1 MTSAGRT
8 ADGALAL
15 AERIFVMLG
24 RGGFVAT
31 YKYAVLL
38 ALLDLCLERT
48 SGQGA
53 PPTSLDTRELAEKV
67 VQLYWPHTMPY
78 GAGRSALVLRQSNAG
93 QAELVGLIARFRKR
107 HAPGPSAS
115 LGRARAE
122 AAEAFER
129 LVRAVEWKLIEM
141 PLPRL
146 QIVGRQEDRF
156 LYQIG
161 WDSAVKSSTVR
172 AYQAGERDA
181 FDNRILLLPS
191 VGAHLVRLN
200 GLLRPFIHREWA
212 AKVAD
217 LNALE
222 EARLERFLFGA
233 DRQPT
238 AALRGP
244 LRELQEDRC
253 FYCGERLQRRVE
265 VDHFIPW
272 ARYPDDA
279 VENLVAADARCN
291 AAKRDFLAS
300 GAHLGRWME
309 RLTAQAADLGQIAKK
324 ASWESRAPATG
335 SVARAIYLGLPDGV
349 DLWVAGDRFEPSSH
363 DDLIRA
369 LRAA

>member
-1 MTSAGRT
+1 
-8 ADGALAL
+8 
-15 AERIFVMLG
+15 MLD

-38 ALLDLCLERT
+38 ALLDLCLELT
-48 SGQGA
+48 SQRGE
-53 PPTSLDTRELAEKV
+53 PPTSLTTRQLAEKV
-67 VQLYWPHTMPY
+67 VQLYWPHTLPY
-78 GAGRSALVLRQSNAG
+78 GAGRSALVLRQNNAG
-93 QAELVGLIARFRKR
+93 QAELVGLIARFRER
-107 HAPGPSAS
+107 HAPDPSAS
-115 LGRARAE
+115 PSRARAD

-129 LVRAVEWKLIEM
+129 LVRGVEWKLIEM

-146 QIVGRQEDRF
+146 QVVGRKEDRF

-161 WDSAVKSSTVR
+161 WDTAVKSSAVR

-191 VGAHLVRLN
+191 VGAQLVRLN
-200 GLLRPFIHREWA
+200 GLLRPFLHREWA

-217 LNALE
+217 LNGLE

-233 DRQPT
+233 DRQRT
-238 AALRGP
+238 AQLRGP

-253 FYCGERLQRRVE
+253 FYCGERLGPRAE

-279 VENLVAADARCN
+279 VENLVAADGRCN
-291 AAKRDFLAS
+291 SAKRDFLAS
-300 GAHLGRWME
+300 GGHLGRWME
-309 RLTAQAADLGQIAKK
+309 RLAVHAGALAEIAAA

-335 SVARAIYLGLPDGV
+335 GVATAIYLGLPDGV
-349 DLWVAGDRFEPSSH
+349 DLWVAGDRFEPSRH
-363 DDLIRA
+363 EELMRA

>member
-1 MTSAGRT
+1 MTTADRA

-15 AERIFVMLG
+15 AERIFVMLD

-38 ALLDLCLERT
+38 ALLDLCLELT
-48 SGQGA
+48 SRRGE
-53 PPTSLDTRELAEKV
+53 PPTSLTTRQLAEKV

-78 GAGRSALVLRQSNAG
+78 GAGRSALVLRQNNAG
-93 QAELVGLIARFRKR
+93 QAKLVGLIARFRER
-107 HAPGPSAS
+107 HAPDPSAS
-115 LGRARAE
+115 LSRARAE
-122 AAEAFER
+122 APEAFER
-129 LVRAVEWKLIEM
+129 LVRGVEWKLIEM

-146 QIVGRQEDRF
+146 QVVGRKEDRF

-161 WDSAVKSSTVR
+161 WDTAVQSSAVR
-172 AYQAGERDA
+172 AYQAGERDQ

-191 VGAHLVRLN
+191 VGAQLVRLN

-217 LNALE
+217 LNGLE

-233 DRQPT
+233 DRQRT
-238 AALRGP
+238 AVLRGP
-244 LRELQEDRC
+244 LRDLQEDRC

-279 VENLVAADARCN
+279 VENLVAADGRCN

-300 GAHLGRWME
+300 GGHLGRWTE
-309 RLTAQAADLGQIAKK
+309 RLAAQAAALATIA
-324 ASWESRAPATG
+324 ADAGWESRATATG
-335 SVARAIYLGLPDGV
+335 GVARAIYAGLPDGV
-349 DLWVAGDRFEPSSH
+349 DLWVAGNRFEPSRH
-363 DDLIRA
+363 DALMRA